1 MRDFPISI
9 DVARLRQLAE
19 LPEVAGHRSEIEAML
34 GDQQLILRVD
44 RSEPSKNIIRGFRAF
59 EEMLELHPEHRGRV
73 KFLAILVPSRS
84 GVHQYP
90 DYMDELMGAAGRINA
105 GYGDSQW
112 EPVRVLV
119 SDDYPRSIAAL
130 QRYDVLLVNAIAD
143 GMNLVAKEGPIINQR
158 DGVLILSERAGAR
171 QQLESAATVISPCD
185 VYATAEAL
193 HQALV
198 MPAEE
203 RRERAG
209 RLRWLVEREDIND
222 WLCRQLETV
231 VELSL

>member
-1 MRDFPISI
+1 
-9 DVARLRQLAE
+9 
-19 LPEVAGHRSEIEAML
+19 
-34 GDQQLILRVD
+34 
-44 RSEPSKNIIRGFRAF
+44 
-59 EEMLELHPEHRGRV
+59 
-73 KFLAILVPSRS
+73 
-84 GVHQYP
+84 
-90 DYMDELMGAAGRINA
+90 
-105 GYGDSQW
+105 
-112 EPVRVLV
+112 LV

-130 QRYDVLLVNAIAD
+130 GRYDVLLVNAIAD

-158 DGVLILSERAGAR
+158 DGVLILSEAAGAR

-203 RRERAG
+203 RRERAV

>member
-1 MRDFPISI
+1 
-9 DVARLRQLAE
+9 LRQLAE
-19 LPEVAGHRSEIEAML
+19 SPEVAGHRTEIKAVV

-59 EEMLELHPEHRGRV
+59 EEMLKLHPEHRGRV
-73 KFLAILVPSRS
+73 KFLAILVPSRP

-90 DYMDELMGAAGRINA
+90 DYMDELMAAVGRINA
-105 GYGDSQW
+105 SYGDSQW

-130 QRYDVLLVNAIAD
+130 QCYDVLLVNAIAD

-158 DGVLILSERAGAR
+158 AGVLILSEAAGAR

-193 HQALV
+193 HQSLT
-198 MPAEE
+198 MPIEA
-203 RRERAG
+203 RRERAK
-209 RLRWLVEREDIND
+209 RLRQLVEREDIND
-222 WLCRQLETV
+222 WLCRQLDAV
-231 VELSL
+231 AELNM